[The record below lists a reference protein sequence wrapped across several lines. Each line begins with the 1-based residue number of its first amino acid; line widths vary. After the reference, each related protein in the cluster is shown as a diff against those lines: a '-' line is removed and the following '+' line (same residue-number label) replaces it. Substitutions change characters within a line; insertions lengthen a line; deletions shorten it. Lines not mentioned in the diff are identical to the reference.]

1 MASKHYTTKQ
11 EFLKNA
17 KTLLSKNVPIGT
29 QTGWREYLNGYVHYV
44 NGHMQNDP
52 DLNVAIVRFN
62 SDGNLAGE
70 EFRENGHRHN
80 ENGAAVIE
88 YSSTGTIL
96 KQEYYLKGIEY
107 NFQDYQTKLKSIL
120 KPSYVTFGT
129 RKIRIKEL
137 KEKFGNFIKED
148 TNGNILNVKELT
160 KDNFNLDK
168 YGDSDGTINYGT
180 LNKDTAYVNNNILFT
195 TNYEVTKPT
204 SWAITP
210 NGDLV
215 DPRYYTNST
224 TPILNWSQK
233 IFETTPSGVPFWIEQ
248 KEFDSLN
255 IPKGTKI
262 PELKDSKTIKA
273 TFDDFL
279 SPFNKQTHITYVY
292 QDNFFYV
299 IKDAK
304 TNVVYEKRV
313 PLRPKLIKNDTEID
327 MEWEKELTAFQ
338 KAGYVAGL
346 TSKPVSITKEEFNRV
361 HSEVVIAELAKQQN
375 QQPVMNSGSLGPLQP
390 QVTPSKTEPLLSKEV
405 LEQISK
411 KLAALGFGYKITQT
425 KNGDIDF
432 TVEPLTNPGVVQAA
446 MSNLTVPPFVQDFN
460 KTPYSVSGST
470 IQDFSKLLPYTVSG
484 AAVNM
489 EYKAVSPEMFTYLF
503 GSGSKVPKTINSTKP
518 VSEEKENKFVKT
530 VKSDAKEVAKRIAT
544 QQVSSFVHKLLVE
557 FLSKKQNKAKTE
569 IEKFLISEKGKV
581 AMSLAVGATLPL
593 LIDYFPE
600 KYRDVLQEI
609 GSEFRIQAE
618 TEIAL
623 ALTDNVVAPF
633 VSQLGHGLSTFELF
647 SGNNTE
653 RVRVQVSESL
663 TEPTGEAIESEES
676 IFSSEVSSNQKTL
689 N

>member
-1 MASKHYTTKQ
+1 M
-11 EFLKNA
+11 
-17 KTLLSKNVPIGT
+17 IGIT
-29 QTGWREYLNGYVHYV
+29 
-44 NGHMQNDP
+44 
-52 DLNVAIVRFN
+52 
-62 SDGNLAGE
+62 
-70 EFRENGHRHN
+70 HN

-96 KQEYYLKGIEY
+96 KSEYYLKGIEY

-137 KEKFGNFIKED
+137 KEKFGDFIKED
-148 TNGNILNVKELT
+148 SNGNILNIKELT

-168 YGDSDGTINYGT
+168 YGDSDGTINYST
-180 LNKDTAYVNNNILFT
+180 LNKDTIYVNNSILFT
-195 TNYEVTKPT
+195 INYEVTKPT
-204 SWAITP
+204 SWAITSG
-210 NGDLV
+210 GDLV
-215 DPRYYTNST
+215 DPRYYTDHMSS
-224 TPILNWSQK
+224 ISNWSQK

-255 IPKGTKI
+255 IPKETKI

-279 SPFNKQTHITYVY
+279 SPFNKQTYITYVY

-361 HSEVVIAELAKQQN
+361 HGEVVIAELAKQQN
-375 QQPVMNSGSLGPLQP
+375 QQPVMNSGSLLQ
-390 QVTPSKTEPLLSKEV
+390 QVAPNKTEPLLSKEV

-411 KLAALGFGYKITQT
+411 KLAALGFGYKITQI

-432 TVEPLTNPGVVQAA
+432 VIEPITNQGVVPAA
-446 MSNLTVPPFVQDFN
+446 ISNLTVPPFVQDLS
-460 KTPYSVSGST
+460 KTPFSVSGST
-470 IQDFSKLLPYTVSG
+470 VQDLSKLPPYTVSG
-484 AAVNM
+484 SAMNM

-503 GSGSKVPKTINSTKP
+503 GSGSKLPETINSTKP
-518 VSEEKENKFVKT
+518 VAEEKENKFVKT
-530 VKSDAKEVAKRIAT
+530 VKSDAKEVAKRIAA

-653 RVRVQVSESL
+653 RVRVQVSEDL